1 MRIAI
6 VLTILFAAV
15 ATAAPVSIARASDPR
30 QALLQQAQV
39 QQAQVTR
46 AEREEH
52 LRFCNKHTRQVQVAV
67 AWLSGE
73 KTRDGRQIVISKGWY
88 NIRPG
93 QCSTLVKG
101 PLPYRY
107 YYYYAQDASN
117 AVWKGDYPVCVSEKS
132 FTIKDTQCGSGY
144 KRRGFRQIDT
154 QGRKQLTLNLN

>member
-1 MRIAI
+1 M
-6 VLTILFAAV
+6 TFAAAMLFIAF
-15 ATAAPVSIARASDPR
+15 ATTVPASIARAEDP
-30 QALLQQAQV
+30 QQVQLQQAQ
-39 QQAQVTR
+39 ATR

-88 NIRPG
+88 NIQPG

-107 YYYYAQDASN
+107 YYYYAEDASN
-117 AVWKGDYPVCVSEKS
+117 AVWKGDYPVCISEKS

-154 QGRKQLTLNLN
+154 LGRKQLTLNLN